1 MIQELIKG
9 VQKMLGSIAGDII
22 GSVYEHHNIKT
33 AEFELFGRECKFT
46 DDSVLTAA
54 TADAIMSGSD
64 YTSKYKE
71 YYNYYPEAGYGKKFI
86 KWANS
91 DSMEPYGS
99 FGNGSAM
106 RVSPVAYAFDTLEKV
121 LAEAEKTAAATHNHP
136 EGIKGAQAVAAAIFM
151 SRSGIEKNEIKTY
164 IETNFK
170 YDLDRSISSIRKNY
184 RFDVSCQGSVPQSIR
199 AFIESTDFE
208 SAVRL
213 AVSIGGDSDTIACI
227 AGGIAEAYYKEIPE
241 GVKTKALEKLDD
253 RLKLV
258 VTRFY
263 EKYIQNI

>member
-1 MIQELIKG
+1 
-9 VQKMLGSIAGDII
+9 MLGSIAGDII

-33 AEFELFGRECKFT
+33 TEFELFGRECRFT

-64 YTSKYKE
+64 YTAKYKE
-71 YYNYYPEAGYGKKFI
+71 YYNYYPKAGYGGKFI
-86 KWANS
+86 KWAES

-121 LAEAEKTAAATHNHP
+121 LAEAEKSAAATHNHP
-136 EGIKGAQAVAAAIFM
+136 EGIKGAQAVAAAIFL
-151 SRSGIEKNEIKTY
+151 SRSGVEKNGIKIY
-164 IETNFK
+164 IETNFN
-170 YDLDRSISSIRKNY
+170 YDLDRSINSIRRGY
-184 RFDVSCQGSVPQSIR
+184 RFDVSCQGSVPQAIR
-199 AFIESTDFE
+199 AFIESKDFE

-213 AVSIGGDSDTIACI
+213 AISIGGDSDTIACI

-241 GVKTKALEKLDD
+241 GIKTKALEKLDD
-253 RLKLV
+253 RLKSV
-258 VTRFY
+258 VRGFY
-263 EKYIQNI
+263 EKYIQKI